1 MNKIEKK
8 EAHKKCLDER
18 EKDWLKKIKRRLE
31 LSEITFVDSAF
42 KNTSH

>member
-1 MNKIEKK
+1 MKKIEGK
-8 EAHKKCLDER
+8 EHER